1 MDCRGPDCIH
11 ISATNYIIHI
21 SSCCRLF
28 AALNGEQQSPREAH
42 NPDRF
47 KEEAE
52 AAQRLSD
59 LCLQR
64 RLQHLR
70 VALEELTGERDF

>member
-1 MDCRGPDCIH
+1 MQGPRSHIAIDCI
-11 ISATNYIIHI
+11 IHV
-21 SSCCRLF
+21 SSCCRLS
-28 AALNGEQQSPREAH
+28 AALNGEQQSPQEAH
-42 NPDRF
+42 NPDRC

-52 AAQRLSD
+52 AAQRLAD

-70 VALEELTGERDF
+70 VALEELTGERGSEC